1 VSYKAYEVIP
11 YSISIISFIL
21 GRHFITVL
29 ACREGLVKW
38 GENIII
44 HNSNF
49 ANKKKRT
56 GNISRSTEQSWDIAS
71 ALSLNNSCPVYIGE
85 RRERSDELKV
95 EGIGIGCLLVE

>member
-1 VSYKAYEVIP
+1 MSYKAYEVIP
-11 YSISIISFIL
+11 YIFISFIL

-38 GENIII
+38 GGEY

-49 ANKKKRT
+49 VNKKKRT
-56 GNISRSTEQSWDIAS
+56 GNISRSKEQSWDIAS

-95 EGIGIGCLLVE
+95 ERIGIGCLLEE